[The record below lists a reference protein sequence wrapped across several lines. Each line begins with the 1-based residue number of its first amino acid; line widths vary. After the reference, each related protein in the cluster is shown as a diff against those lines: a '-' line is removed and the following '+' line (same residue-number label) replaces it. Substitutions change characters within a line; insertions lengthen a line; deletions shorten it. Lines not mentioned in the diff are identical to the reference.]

1 MRMTNVTRNI
11 SFGFTL
17 AFALQFTGFFSDV
30 RAEGLSDGN
39 RMPVL
44 FDAQERFPGGDLSS
58 VPRIRFL
65 MSVDFPPFNFTDQ
78 EGRLAGFH
86 VDLVREICAQ
96 LKVESKCQVQALPF
110 DELEA
115 ALELGEGE
123 AVISGLATTADLRKS
138 FTFSR
143 PYLLMPA
150 RLAVNKAAKFTGS
163 GADALSGKKVGV
175 VAGSRHE
182 QMLKAF
188 FPKAVAEGFDGYEL
202 SAITNLFPS
211 IEIFEADQ
219 NYEYTANVVRVLG
232 ALTARS
238 YADGPIAPSGTTLNK
253 VADIFQSGS
262 EHVPFEN
269 VLQGMLSISWGGFFL
284 ELYRA
289 IEQLYAV
296 PRLAALVEAWPTSL
310 PYRSLADLLESHLAW
325 RPKEDDALAKI
336 IAECDDTIVAPL

>member
-1 MRMTNVTRNI
+1 MRMMNVTRNI
-11 SFGFTL
+11 VIGFTL
-17 AFALQFTGFFSDV
+17 AIALQFGGNLGELH
-30 RAEGLSDGN
+30 AEGLSDRN

-115 ALELGEGE
+115 ALEMGEGE
-123 AVISGLATTADLRKS
+123 AVISGIATTADLRKS

-143 PYLLMPA
+143 PYLLLPA

-175 VAGSRHE
+175 VTGSRHE

-188 FPKAVAEGFDGYEL
+188 FPKASAEGFNGYE
-202 SAITNLFPS
+202 PMY
-211 IEIFEADQ
+211 EALKTGKVD
-219 NYEYTANVVRVLG
+219 AVF
-232 ALTARS
+232 
-238 YADGPIAPSGTTLNK
+238 ADGLRLPFW
-253 VADIFQSGS
+253 VSGS
-262 EHVPFEN
+262 TSGACCALFGGPYLSDRFLGE
-269 VLQGMLSISWGGFFL
+269 GLSIM
-284 ELYRA
+284 
-289 IEQLYAV
+289 AV
-296 PRLAALVEAWPTSL
+296 DPDDVLVPAFDQALAALSRNGRLEEIYRRYF
-310 PYRSLADLLESHLAW
+310 PYGLY
-325 RPKEDDALAKI
+325 
-336 IAECDDTIVAPL
+336 

>member
-11 SFGFTL
+11 GLGFTL

-115 ALELGEGE
+115 ALEMGEGE

-188 FPKAVAEGFDGYEL
+188 FPKATAEGFDGYEPMYDAL
-202 SAITNLFPS
+202 KKGKVDAIF
-211 IEIFEADQ
+211 
-219 NYEYTANVVRVLG
+219 
-232 ALTARS
+232 
-238 YADGPIAPSGTTLNK
+238 ADGLRLPFW
-253 VADIFQSGS
+253 VSGS
-262 EHVPFEN
+262 ASGGCCALFGGPYMSDRFLGEGLSIMTVDPDN
-269 VLQGMLSISWGGFFL
+269 VL
-284 ELYRA
+284 
-289 IEQLYAV
+289 V
-296 PRLAALVEAWPTSL
+296 PAFDQALAALSRNGRLEEIYRRYF
-310 PYRSLADLLESHLAW
+310 PYGLY
-325 RPKEDDALAKI
+325 
-336 IAECDDTIVAPL
+336 